1 MNAYYR
7 LYIKSIL
14 SLAATLIIKS
24 EYEVSAVNTLLQTLG
39 YEVDPDD
46 PYSWKYYRNLSGQ
59 YHQRDIDQI
68 KALSGGTQSR
78 MQVISLDTEEVIDFT
93 VENLKVHRG
102 TKRQYVYGTK
112 FYNDLLKAYPD
123 QISLIKGIVNPIDI
137 GTALAADDHTIL
149 FYDKTLVEAGE
160 QRLIP
165 ELQDRIFRYFV
176 RFYNIDYNL
185 FEPYFYPGL
194 FMILQARIPSWITN
208 IRKAACRTDQAHS
221 YHIRQYLL
229 SFSAVGKEFDYMT
242 QKQKLWLY
250 RNIKYLNR
258 NLGRQEILELTTDHI
273 LTDRGYNLSGYR
285 VDHDYENLV
294 EDLVPHVKLN
304 RYTLNGIDAA
314 AGDATKD
321 VGQMLDM
328 ELGEARDN
336 IIVRDDV
343 EVDYTKRVASSRF
356 IGLKT
361 KVLESNVVDRT
372 DAEPFT
378 LSDVLLNHWIYF
390 SHFGLYKS
398 VVAVTNPANGD
409 VYKLSMENAFIFF
422 LYAYNAANGQKLPY
436 LPVLGANRV
445 VRMTPVQFPGAR
457 PYTGLT
463 LPTFD
468 ELRGMGT
475 ERRVPD
481 YFIDYIL
488 DKQVPITSYV
498 SIESFRE
505 TCIEIH
511 KNMLGLRDM
520 RHYQGDYK
528 TEGTLHAMIDRCYQ
542 DIRIDLGAP
551 KTYEQW
557 FDEAGIDI
565 ESMGQVEFTAMAN
578 EILKIATGADLGV
591 TLRMRDIHAAMIRIM
606 EALSS
611 YSVQFIAQIND
622 SPIKI
627 IDGKF
632 PKLSLPDIHTEQTI
646 EIENPLPTILNIEE
660 DHVTT
665 MEIPVSTPYLRLS
678 SSTSEHLVEIPAFV
692 NVKYVGMAETFPAIE
707 NPLPVFR
714 VIPDDIVDLST
725 ITQDG
730 IYGYSP
736 LVPKDLSDLV
746 VGSQLSGYSA
756 LTNNRRLALLGL

>member
-24 EYEVSAVNTLLQTLG
+24 EYEVSAVNGLLQRLN
-39 YEVDPDD
+39 YNVDPDD
-46 PYSWKYYRNLSGQ
+46 PYSWKYYLNLSGQ

-68 KALSGGTQSR
+68 KALSGGAQSR
-78 MQVISLDTEEVIDFT
+78 MQIISLDTEEVIDFT
-93 VENLKVHRG
+93 VENLKIHRG
-102 TKRQYVYGTK
+102 TKRQYVYGSK
-112 FYNDLLKAYPD
+112 YYNDLLAAYPD
-123 QISLIKGIVNPIDI
+123 QVSLIKGIVNPIDI

-149 FYDKTLVEAGE
+149 FYDKTLVEPAE
-160 QRLIP
+160 QQLIAK
-165 ELQDRIFRYFV
+165 LQDRILRYFV

-185 FEPYFYPGL
+185 FEPFAYPGL
-194 FMILQARIPSWITN
+194 FAVLQARISAWIIN

-258 NLGRQEILELTTDHI
+258 NLGRQEILELVTQHI

-285 VDHDYENLV
+285 VEHDYEKLV
-294 EDLVPHVKLN
+294 YTGVPEVKLN
-304 RYTLNGIDAA
+304 RYTLNGIAAA
-314 AGDATKD
+314 AGDPTKT
-321 VGQMLDM
+321 VGQMLD
-328 ELGEARDN
+328 LQLDEARDN
-336 IIVRDDV
+336 PVVRDDV
-343 EVDYTKRVASSRF
+343 ETDYTRRVVNSKF

-390 SHFGLYKS
+390 AHFGLYKS

-409 VYKLSMENAFIFF
+409 VYKLSMENAFIFY
-422 LYAYNAANGQKLPY
+422 LYAYNAANNQKLPH

-445 VRMTPVQFPGAR
+445 VR
-457 PYTGLT
+457 
-463 LPTFD
+463 LPAPDFA
-468 ELRGMGT
+468 ELRGMAT
-475 ERRVPD
+475 RRRVPD
-481 YFIDYIL
+481 YFIDFIL
-488 DKQVPITSYV
+488 DKQVPINSYV
-498 SIESFRE
+498 SIEAFRE
-505 TCIEIH
+505 SCVEIH
-511 KNMLGLRDM
+511 KNMLALRDM

-528 TEGTLHAMIDRCYQ
+528 TEGSLHAMIDRCYM
-542 DIRIDLGAP
+542 DIRIDLGEA
-551 KTYEQW
+551 KTYDEW
-557 FDEAGIDI
+557 FEEVGIDA
-565 ESMGQVEFTAMAN
+565 ESMGPVEFGAMAA

-591 TLRMRDIHAAMIRIM
+591 TLRMRDVHAAMIRIM
-606 EALSS
+606 ETLSS

-632 PKLSLPDIHTEQTI
+632 PKLTLPDIHTDTTI
-646 EIENPLPTILNIEE
+646 EIENPLPTILNLEE
-660 DHVTT
+660 HHVTT
-665 MEIPVSTPYLRLS
+665 VEIPVSTPCIKVLTT
-678 SSTSEHLVEIPAFV
+678 TSEHVYEIPVSV
-692 NVKYVGMAETFPAIE
+692 NVKYLGMSQSFQPIE
-707 NPLPVFR
+707 NPIPLMR
-714 VIPDDIVDLST
+714 IIPDDMVDLST
-725 ITQDG
+725 LSQDG

-746 VGSQLSGYSA
+746 ISSQLGGYSA
-756 LTNNRRLALLGL
+756 LTDSRRQVLLGL

>member
-24 EYEVSAVNTLLQTLG
+24 EYEVSAVNKLLTALN
-39 YEVDPDD
+39 YKVDPDD
-46 PYSWKYYRNLSGQ
+46 PYSWKYYLNLSGQ

-68 KALSGGTQSR
+68 KALSGGAQSR
-78 MQVISLDTEEVIDFT
+78 MQVISQDTEEVIDFT
-93 VENLKVHRG
+93 VENLKIHRA

-137 GTALAADDHTIL
+137 DSALAADDHTIL
-149 FYDKTLVEAGE
+149 FYDKALVEPSE
-160 QRLIP
+160 QQLIP
-165 ELQDRIFRYFV
+165 KIQDRILRYFV
-176 RFYNIDYNL
+176 RYYNIDYTL

-194 FMILQARIPSWITN
+194 YMVLQSRIAPWIIN
-208 IRKAACRTDQAHS
+208 IRKEACKTDQVHS

-250 RNIKYLNR
+250 RNIRYLNR
-258 NLGRQEILELTTDHI
+258 NLGREEILALVTDHI

-285 VDHDYENLV
+285 VEHDYKDLEINLV
-294 EDLVPHVKLN
+294 PNVTLN
-304 RYTLNGIDAA
+304 RFTLNGIDAA
-314 AGDATKD
+314 SGDPTKT

-336 IIVRDDV
+336 PVVRDDV
-343 EVDYTKRVASSRF
+343 EASYTRRVVNSKYV
-356 IGLKT
+356 GLKT

-390 SHFGLYKS
+390 SHFGLYRS

-409 VYKLSMENAFIFF
+409 LYKLSMENAFIFY
-422 LYAYNAANGQKLPY
+422 LYAYNAANNQKLKY

-445 VRMTPVQFPGAR
+445 VRSPA
-457 PYTGLT
+457 
-463 LPTFD
+463 PTFK
-468 ELRGMGT
+468 ELRDMGT
-475 ERRVPD
+475 QRQVPD
-481 YFIDYIL
+481 YFIDHIL
-488 DKQVPITSYV
+488 DSQPAIVPYV

-505 TCIEIH
+505 ACVSIH
-511 KNMLGLRDM
+511 KNMLHLRDM

-542 DIRIDLGAP
+542 DIRIDLGNQ
-551 KTYEQW
+551 KTYDEW
-557 FDEAGIDI
+557 FADQGIDTS
-565 ESMGQVEFTAMAN
+565 SMGQTEFTQIAN

-591 TLRMRDIHAAMIRIM
+591 TLRMRDIHASMIRIM
-606 EALSS
+606 ETLSS

-627 IDGKF
+627 IDGKY
-632 PKLSLPDIHTEQTI
+632 PKLSLPDIHTETTI
-646 EIENPLPTILNIEE
+646 EIENPLPAILNIEE
-660 DHVTT
+660 DHVTE
-665 MEIPVSTPYLRLS
+665 MKIPVELPLFKLS
-678 SSTSEHLVEIPAFV
+678 SSTAEQMMEVKAFV
-692 NVKYVGMAETFPAIE
+692 NVKYLAMSDAFQPIEMPMPTFS
-707 NPLPVFR
+707 
-714 VIPDDIVDLST
+714 VIPDDIVDLSS
-725 ITQDG
+725 IVQQG
-730 IYGYSP
+730 IGGYDP
-736 LVPKDLSDLV
+736 LVFKDMSDLIV
-746 VGSQLSGYSA
+746 DSALGGYSA
-756 LTNNRRLALLGL
+756 LTDNRRRAFLGL